1 MKKTKIFF
9 LLAIPILLICFC
21 GCSNMKKTNT
31 GKETP
36 PSQTAETE
44 QKEPSAASDPSASI
58 AAENPITNGPSS
70 LLTSDQTAT
79 IAMTHA
85 GYAKDEV
92 TLDKSSLNYEN
103 GLQLYS
109 IRFETD
115 DNKEYHYKIN
125 AYTGEILNF
134 NCNNKNELRPETETE
149 TQRR

>member
-1 MKKTKIFF
+1 
-9 LLAIPILLICFC
+9 
-21 GCSNMKKTNT
+21 
-31 GKETP
+31 
-36 PSQTAETE
+36 
-44 QKEPSAASDPSASI
+44 
-58 AAENPITNGPSS
+58 
-70 LLTSDQTAT
+70 
-79 IAMTHA
+79 MTHA

-92 TLDKSSLNYEN
+92 TLDKGSLNYEN